1 MSQESMESGFGM
13 DNFKVVAHNVK
24 PAGSDKAELSLAP
37 TANKFTINAVAAELM
52 GVMHGDTIT
61 IIENDSDN
69 LGAHY
74 AITKGFGS
82 DKAKLAAA
90 GERKDIFTTLGFSWA
105 GPWGKMLLGEPNA
118 IAMSMEVL
126 AERGVVTGRETIPTT
141 GEEPSGKIAYSAN
154 QKLTFTLKELG
165 TIMLEGMEEA
175 QPIFG
180 LVDPTYADV
189 TPRTRKTSMEGDT
202 DATFGAEQL

>member
-1 MSQESMESGFGM
+1 MEQGFDLNG
-13 DNFKVVAHNVK
+13 FKTVAHNVK

-37 TANKFTINAVAAELM
+37 TANKFTLNAVAAELL
-52 GVMHGDTIT
+52 GVMHGDFIT
-61 IIENDSDN
+61 IIENDSDD
-69 LGAHY
+69 LGSHY
-74 AITKGFGS
+74 AITKGFGN

-90 GERKDIFTTLGFSWA
+90 GERKDIFNTLGFSWA

-118 IAMSMEVL
+118 IAMSMEAL
-126 AERGVVTGRETIPTT
+126 AERGVVTGRETIPTA

-165 TIMLEGMEEA
+165 NVMLDGMEEA

-180 LVDPTYADV
+180 LVDPTYTDF
-189 TPRTRKTSMEGDT
+189 TPRVRKI
-202 DATFGAEQL
+202 ATEENVDVSFGAEQQ